1 MYHFESPLVEVFY
14 SFDDFAL
21 SLFATQHFP
30 LAHTFNCSTFFSAN
44 HSNIKPLRRIFRH
57 FQQNLNNLKRK
68 IYGQIMCRYYRI
80 DSKTISSDAV
90 NARFQVLIGVCFFFY
105 PLAWHKVDEWVSVCF
120 FVVIRLLSNDCIL
133 LIEWQ
138 CSIIFYAIE
147 KW

>member
-80 DSKTISSDAV
+80 DSKTISFSSDAI

-105 PLAWHKVDEWVSVCF
+105 PLYSLAWQQSWRVSVCVF
-120 FVVIRLLSNDCIL
+120 LLLFDYYQMIV
-133 LIEWQ
+133 
-138 CSIIFYAIE
+138 FYWLSDNAQ
-147 KW
+147 